1 MNGVNF
7 FASHGKITYL
17 EWSLPKR
24 LFWLIL
30 NT

>member
-7 FASHGKITYL
+7 SASHDKITYL
-17 EWSLPKR
+17 ESLPKR